1 MVALNGVYTI
11 WHNES
16 QTWNLIHISLTNDK
30 YLITYMKDQHKEV
43 WTITLP
49 IHFRFFFTRVA

>member
-30 YLITYMKDQHKEV
+30 YLITYMKDQHIEV
-43 WTITLP
+43 
-49 IHFRFFFTRVA
+49 